1 MMMIIT
7 SSYSLLFLFQ
17 DKESLVKKQK
27 LVEQGLAAIQQD
39 ITEFQREKQARLNQ
53 IDVIVSLR
61 MHQIEYLVDGNLPT
75 DLSQALVFS
84 EQELERLKRRVEE
97 LDQEKSDLRQHH
109 KTMKKEHLQLLRDRK
124 AKEDKV
130 KELEA
135 KAHDVQMLKFGQVI
149 DLDLLDKVGA
159 SKGTEDLKEQLKVQ
173 EQRYALELKEWDAKI
188 DARTDELM
196 VLTEDNTRCLEAV
209 SDLTSNQRKLESTLA
224 ATRSTMFND
233 PVVQRKQEVEERDAL
248 VQLVNA
254 QALELQRLRGQL
266 STLSRKDASVYQ

>member
-1 MMMIIT
+1 MDLI
-7 SSYSLLFLFQ
+7 FLQ
-17 DKESLVKKQK
+17 DKENLVKKQK
-27 LVEQGLAAIQQD
+27 LVEQGMASIQQD
-39 ITEFQREKQARLNQ
+39 ITEFQREKQGRLNQ

-61 MHQIEYLVDGNLPT
+61 LHQIEYLSDGKMPV

-84 EQELERLKRRVEE
+84 RDELERLRRRVEE
-97 LDQEKSDLRQHH
+97 LDNEKNDLKQHH
-109 KTMKKEHLQLLRDRK
+109 KTLKKEHLQLLKDRK
-124 AKEDKV
+124 TKEDKV

-159 SKGTEDLKEQLKVQ
+159 SKGTEELKEQLKLQ
-173 EQRYALELKEWDAKI
+173 EQRYTVELKEWDAKI
-188 DARTDELM
+188 DQRTDELM
-196 VLTEDNTRCLEAV
+196 ALTEDNTRCLQAV
-209 SDLTSNQRKLESTLA
+209 TDLTSSQRKLESTLA

-254 QALELQRLRGQL
+254 QALELQRLRGQMG
-266 STLSRKDASVYQ
+266 TLTRKDASVYQ